1 MAHLSESAE
10 DYVKAVWTLSRR
22 GTVTTTG
29 IAAELGVAPASATAM
44 LKKLA
49 KLKLVDHEPYHGVA
63 LTPAGE
69 RVALEIVRHH
79 RLVERFLVEALGVP
93 WDEVH
98 QEADRWEHVLSE
110 ELEQRMDEALGFP
123 TTDPHGDPLPDAELR
138 LAPTDF
144 TPLAAI
150 EAGGAGT
157 VGRVPDEDAALLRY
171 LADIGVVP
179 GERVEVCAA
188 EPFGGPVT
196 VRSSRG
202 ERSLSR
208 ELAGQ
213 IEVSPCGGGGRSSR
227 SCRTRPASPTSCPA
241 RRAYWRRRSAR

>member
-1 MAHLSESAE
+1 MARLSAASE
-10 DYVKAVWTLSRR
+10 DYVKAVWALSRK
-22 GTVTTTG
+22 GSVTTSAL
-29 IAAELGVAPASATAM
+29 AAELGVAPASATAM

-49 KLKLVDHEPYHGVA
+49 KLKLVDHEPYRGVT

-69 RVALEIVRHH
+69 RVALEVVRHH

-123 TTDPHGDPLPDAELR
+123 TTDPHGDPIPDAELR
-138 LAPTDF
+138 LRPTDF

-150 EAGGAGT
+150 EPGGAAT
-157 VGRVPDEDAALLRY
+157 VGRVPDEDAGLLRY
-171 LADIGVVP
+171 LAEIGIVP
-179 GERVEVCAA
+179 GERLEVCAA

-213 IEVSPCGGGGRSSR
+213 IEVSPC
-227 SCRTRPASPTSCPA
+227 
-241 RRAYWRRRSAR
+241 

>member
-1 MAHLSESAE
+1 MARLSEASE
-10 DYVKAVWTLSRR
+10 DYVKAVWTLSRK
-22 GTVTTTG
+22 GPVTTTG

-49 KLKLVDHEPYHGVA
+49 KLKLVDHEPYHGVT
-63 LTPAGE
+63 LTRAGE
-69 RVALEIVRHH
+69 RVALEVVRHH

-98 QEADRWEHVLSE
+98 QEAERWEHVLSE
-110 ELEQRMDEALGFP
+110 ELEQRMDAALGFP
-123 TTDPHGDPLPDAELR
+123 TTDPHGDPIPDAELR
-138 LAPTDF
+138 LATVES
-144 TPLAAI
+144 TPLAGV
-150 EAGGAGT
+150 EAGGSVT
-157 VGRVPDEDAALLRY
+157 VQRVPDGDAPLLRY
-171 LADIGVVP
+171 LAEIGVVP

-213 IEVSPCGGGGRSSR
+213 IEVSPC
-227 SCRTRPASPTSCPA
+227 
-241 RRAYWRRRSAR
+241 

>member
-1 MAHLSESAE
+1 MTRLSPASE
-10 DYVKAVWTLSRR
+10 DYVKAVWTLSRKGR
-22 GTVTTTG
+22 VTTSAL
-29 IAAELGVAPASATAM
+29 AAELGVAPASATAM

-49 KLKLVDHEPYHGVA
+49 KLKLVDHEPYRGVT

-123 TTDPHGDPLPDAELR
+123 TTDPHGDPIPDAELR

-144 TPLAAI
+144 MPLATIAP
-150 EAGGAGT
+150 GT
-157 VGRVPDEDAALLRY
+157 AATVRRVPDEDAGLLRY
-171 LADIGVVP
+171 LAEIGVVP
-179 GERVEVCAA
+179 GERLEVRAA
-188 EPFGGPVT
+188 EPFDGPVT
-196 VRSSRG
+196 IRSSSG

-208 ELAGQ
+208 ELAAR
-213 IEVSPCGGGGRSSR
+213 IEVSPC
-227 SCRTRPASPTSCPA
+227 
-241 RRAYWRRRSAR
+241 